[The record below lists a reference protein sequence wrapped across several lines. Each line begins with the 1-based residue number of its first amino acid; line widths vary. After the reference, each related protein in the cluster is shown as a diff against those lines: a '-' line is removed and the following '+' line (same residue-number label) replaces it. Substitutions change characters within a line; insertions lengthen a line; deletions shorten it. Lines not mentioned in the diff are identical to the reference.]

1 MIQRQLFLE
10 GVKVLTSG
18 THNPNGVNRSSS
30 LFKLDPLLDSN
41 GVLRVGGRLSRSK
54 VTSNKAH
61 PVALPKTINITEA
74 VVIWSHESI
83 GHGERA
89 LTLNNLRKN
98 GIWVVGANAVVRRII
113 HKCMTCRKLRE
124 KFGDQKTSDLLKG
137 SHCGV
142 DMFG

>member
-1 MIQRQLFLE
+1 ME
-10 GVKVLTSG
+10 GVKALTSG

-61 PVALPKTINITEA
+61 PVVLPKTINITEA

-98 GIWVVGANAVVRRII
+98 GIWVVGANAVV
-113 HKCMTCRKLRE
+113 
-124 KFGDQKTSDLLKG
+124 
-137 SHCGV
+137 
-142 DMFG
+142 